1 MTAAVLN
8 DVRRLAAD
16 IFKLT
21 VDDVPATAT
30 RDTVPA
36 WDSVAHV
43 NLVLAAEQHFDVQFL
58 PEEMLEMLSI
68 ELVAM
73 LVAEK
78 LAARGAR

>member
-1 MTAAVLN
+1 MTESVLI

-16 IFKLT
+16 TLKLT
-21 VDDVPATAT
+21 VDEVPPTAT
-30 RDTVPA
+30 RDTLPV

-43 NLVLAAEQHFDVQFL
+43 NMVLAVEQHFDVQFL

-73 LVAEK
+73 LVDEK
-78 LAARGAR
+78 LAARGPR